1 MYFSSKAIGGT
12 AAIYLLGQ
20 QVQCPP
26 LAIPLIIDAAAQVA
40 AAVGSAGASF
50 AGAIISSQVG
60 KRDGLDGAILD
71 ARDVQAPPGV
81 PQYNFDLCRDDLAK
95 ESVHLTVNG
104 PVSNHGIRIEGLPST
119 CMVLST
125 VIDGDAAGGPRPT
138 PCGSACLLYDNLNNE
153 DYEKMRNAFNAAK
166 ND

>member
-104 PVSNHGIRIEGLPST
+104 PVSNHG
-119 CMVLST
+119 
-125 VIDGDAAGGPRPT
+125 
-138 PCGSACLLYDNLNNE
+138 
-153 DYEKMRNAFNAAK
+153 K
-166 ND
+166 